1 MTKEARIVAYINTT
15 ETVKCKIDDEDTV
28 NGSTTT
34 LYSTG
39 GYPAINDY
47 DTEWAEDTV
56 QIICKGLSMAEV
68 NERIERIGKLLL
80 SAENITGIQRITNQ
94 SSKSFIKKDEKGR
107 AVYAWNFLIK
117 YNRSDV

>member
-15 ETVKCKIDDEDTV
+15 ETTKCKIDDEDIV
-28 NGSTTT
+28 NSSTTT

-47 DTEWAEDTV
+47 DTEWAEDTI

-68 NERIERIGKLLL
+68 NERIELVGIALLRKQLATLHLL
-80 SAENITGIQRITNQ
+80 S
-94 SSKSFIKKDEKGR
+94 
-107 AVYAWNFLIK
+107 
-117 YNRSDV
+117 SDSRYQQNKTLQAYL